1 MNTMTYK
8 GYVAE
13 IEYDAKDHVFVGHLI
28 DIDEIVTFHGESVA
42 ELESELQTAVDQYL
56 SIQPN
61 QDNPPQKPRQPHKPS
76 KPPVDLVALARAQ
89 GRHLADVLTDA
100 IRESEKTRT
109 KEESFDIL
117 VASGILDEE
126 GYFSPKCFSE
136 ETVAK
141 DRASSKPRKP

>member
-8 GYVAE
+8 GYSAE
-13 IEYDAKDHVFVGHLI
+13 IEYDAEDRIFVGHLI
-28 DIDEIVTFHGESVA
+28 GIDDIVMFSGESVA
-42 ELESELQTAVDQYL
+42 ELEAELQAAVEHCL
-56 SIQPN
+56 SVQTH